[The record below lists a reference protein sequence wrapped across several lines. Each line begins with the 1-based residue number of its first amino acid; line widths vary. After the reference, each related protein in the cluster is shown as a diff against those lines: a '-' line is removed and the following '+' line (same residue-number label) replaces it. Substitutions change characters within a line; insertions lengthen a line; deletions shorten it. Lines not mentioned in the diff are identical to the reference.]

1 MSELQN
7 KIEEV
12 LVEMAETLEELGKE
26 IRVPEIQEE
35 LVDSL
40 NKLGNLLNPE
50 LTKIYTIKFSSTEDK
65 ENFKSLFDQW
75 LELAQPPYDLIV

>member
-7 KIEEV
+7 KIEEI
-12 LVEMAETLEELGKE
+12 LVEMGETLQELGNE
-26 IRVPEIQEE
+26 IRVPEIQEK

-40 NKLGNLLNPE
+40 NKLGNLLNPD
-50 LTKIYTIKFSSTEDK
+50 LTKTYRIVFSTIEDK